1 MKPAPLILL
10 VAGLVL
16 LVVFGLVATVSVVL
30 MATSNGRVDADEAGP
45 FIGGGCCCS
54 LVGLAM
60 SVGALVWWLTTRQQK
75 P

>member
-10 VAGLVL
+10 IAGLVL
-16 LVVFGLVATVSVVL
+16 LVVFGLVAIVSMVL
-30 MATSNGRVDADEAGP
+30 MATSSGRIDAEEAGP

-60 SVGALVWWLTTRQQK
+60 TVGGLVWWLTTRQHKQ
-75 P
+75 